1 MEKRKYVFTI
11 NYDEKFVLA
20 ENKEEALNIIQ
31 DRYPYELIVEN
42 NVKFSPRTED
52 YENASKEL
60 FNDKDT
66 FIKDFAKDSWD
77 VIYHSVVTYDV
88 KEFKYNPY
96 MDLWQY
102 NEITVSELIEYLSN
116 KKNSLSNSLSK
127 EQKDFIN
134 YISPLATP
142 RFFYSR
148 RLGKP
153 QASPEETETNPL
165 FLFTLYCKEFNKK
178 TLFKKGSAKFVVYS
192 ISSVLKDL
200 IKNLNDFA
208 NEAGY
213 AIEAFIGGISY
224 SSYGDFRVQ
233 DGYLYEYYG
242 LIHEPKSSSCFRT
255 PLKIDEELMLN
266 IDDKGVTEETQPELE
281 LIIKVN
287 EK

>member
-1 MEKRKYVFTI
+1 MAKRKYVFSI

-20 ENKEEALNIIQ
+20 ENKEEALNIIH
-31 DRYPYELIVEN
+31 DRYPYEHIIEDL
-42 NVKFSPRTED
+42 VKFSPRAED
-52 YENASKEL
+52 YENAAKDL

-77 VIYHSVVTYDV
+77 AIYHSVVAYKV

-102 NEITVSELIEYLSN
+102 NEITVSELIEYLSG
-116 KKNSLSNSLSK
+116 KKDSLSK
-127 EQKDFIN
+127 EQKEFVN
-134 YISPLATP
+134 YILPLANP
-142 RFFYSR
+142 SFFYSGE
-148 RLGKP
+148 LGKP
-153 QASPEETETNPL
+153 QVSPEEDKKNPL
-165 FLFTLYCKEFNKK
+165 YLFTLYCKEFNKK
-178 TLFKKGSAKFVVYS
+178 TLFKKGSAKFVIYS

-213 AIEAFIGGISY
+213 AIEAFIGGVSY
-224 SSYGDFRVQ
+224 SKSLDIRVQ
-233 DGYLYEYYG
+233 QGWLLEYEG
-242 LIHEPKSSSCFRT
+242 LLHDPKSDRCFRT
-255 PLKIDEELMLN
+255 PLKIDEEIILN
-266 IDDKGVTEETQPELE
+266 INSRDVTEETQPELE